1 MTYNFEGCKFTIG
14 RRAVLTLRTIKEMT
28 MKIIR
33 VAIMFAVIF
42 GLVATAGVSLAGDIS
57 DKDKAEIQGAM
68 KEYVKAQTDEGGKL
82 PVVYQG
88 EVLMLELRQ
97 SKKYPDGFHPG
108 IVSKGDLFAS
118 CADFTDPRTKKNYDI
133 DFLVNKVNDEYIVV
147 QPTVHKVDGIVLFS
161 W

>member
-1 MTYNFEGCKFTIG
+1 
-14 RRAVLTLRTIKEMT
+14 MT

-42 GLVATAGVSLAGDIS
+42 GLVATAGVSLAEDIS
-57 DKDKAEIQGAM
+57 DKAEIKGAM
-68 KEYVKAQTDEGGKL
+68 KEYVKAHTDDGGKL

-108 IVSKGDLFAS
+108 IVSKGGLFAS

-133 DFLVNKVNDEYIVV
+133 DFLVSKVGDEYIVV
-147 QPTVHKVDGIVLFS
+147 QPIVHKVDGVTLFRF
-161 W
+161 